1 MQVLYEMM
9 TDLSEQCYLAVL
21 SETTNPAV
29 FQYAVTQIKDKLL
42 EALGLA
48 KSLFVVVRIRSFSC
62 G

>member
-1 MQVLYEMM
+1 MM